1 MPYSVQVAYLLK
13 IMGVH
18 FAGINRDKELTD
30 ADKKQLKE
38 FYLDN
43 FIAPRA
49 RKLLQKRFP
58 EDFAADPRVEAN
70 PENPSPSAQ
79 FGRNLNPPS

>member
-1 MPYSVQVAYLLK
+1 MQYLYELDVGQLVQ
-13 IMGVH
+13 MTRRH
-18 FAGINRDKELTD
+18 FARINQDKSLTN

-58 EDFAADPRVEAN
+58 EDFPDAERPATEQGCEIRRKGI
-70 PENPSPSAQ
+70 S
-79 FGRNLNPPS
+79 